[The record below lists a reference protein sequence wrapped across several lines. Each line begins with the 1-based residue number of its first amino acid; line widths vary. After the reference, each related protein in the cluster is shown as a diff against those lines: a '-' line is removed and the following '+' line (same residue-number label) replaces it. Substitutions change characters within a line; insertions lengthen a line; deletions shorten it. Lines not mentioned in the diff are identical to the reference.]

1 MRQHTYKP
9 TPIKY
14 RHPGV
19 LIKKLMEFDY
29 NMNLDKFSKFT
40 GIRQLHL
47 KQILD
52 GDIGINREVAKKLG
66 DAKVGTE
73 QHWLNYQAKYVETNN
88 LSSCNTTP
96 ITPKSSVNNASKNK
110 PSGNNFNM

>member
-14 RHPGV
+14 HHPGV
-19 LIKKLMEFDY
+19 LIKKLMNFDY

-40 GIRQLHL
+40 GIRELHL

-88 LSSCNTTP
+88 LSSCNTNP
-96 ITPKSSVNNASKNK
+96 ITPKSKKTSDLGYK
-110 PSGNNFNM
+110 M